1 MGSTTPRADAPA
13 RRVVPSMWM
22 YHSVSPS
29 TAPDPHLLRV
39 HPRRF
44 GRQLRTLARLGI
56 RGVPLREAL
65 TRGDRRTVALT
76 FDDGYGDFISEVM
89 PALARYGMTASVYVV
104 AGRIA
109 GTNDW
114 DANSP
119 QVPLMTADEV
129 RAAAAAGHEVGSHSL
144 THPHLSGSDPE
155 TLRREVADSRRVLEE
170 LLDAP
175 VEGFAFPYGEHDVA
189 AVDAVRDAGYRYAC
203 VTGDY
208 GHQDVHRLPR
218 YYVGQRDGALR
229 LLAKETRHYLRRRQA
244 QR

>member
-1 MGSTTPRADAPA
+1 
-13 RRVVPSMWM
+13 M
-22 YHSVSPS
+22 YHSVTPS

-44 GRQLRTLARLGI
+44 DQQLRLLAALGL
-56 RGVPLREAL
+56 RGVSLNEAL
-65 TRGDRRTVALT
+65 ARGDRRAVALT
-76 FDDGYGDFISEVM
+76 FDDGYGDFVSEVM
-89 PALARYGMTASVYVV
+89 PALARYGMHASVYVV

-114 DANSP
+114 DADSP

-144 THPHLSGSDPE
+144 THARLPGLDPE
-155 TLRREVADSRRVLEE
+155 TLRREVAESRRVLEE

-175 VEGFAFPYGEHDVA
+175 VEGFAFPYGEHDAA
-189 AVDAVRDAGYRYAC
+189 AVDAARKAGYRYAC

-208 GHQDVHRLPR
+208 RHQDVHRLPR

-229 LLAKETRHYLRRRQA
+229 LVAKGLRHHLRRRQVL
-244 QR
+244 R